1 MKKIFE
7 ASKPIVQSKNLD
19 TTSDVNKL
27 TKPVNREQQTTNA
40 TNATVDPALIATIHS
55 NKGAIDTIRGQIT
68 ELRRD
73 VDQLRSEV
81 SKHRRISDLPT
92 KTNETRRIS
101 KNDIKSHN
109 NNNIGQTVAP
119 GNSSVCIL
127 L

>member
-1 MKKIFE
+1 LKKIFE

-19 TTSDVNKL
+19 TTSDVNKF
-27 TKPVNREQQTTNA
+27 TKPVNREQQT

-81 SKHRRISDLPT
+81 NKHRRISDLST